1 MTDQTRWGID
11 MVQQENKA
19 KAHAEQKSMR
29 DELAFFVMNCTHFQ
43 MQELYSEMKRMKRS
57 KSRTCAP
64 SSTACVRRGSVAVRW
79 TRMWA

>member
-29 DELAFFVMNCTHFQ
+29 DELAFFVMNCTYFQ
-43 MQELYSEMKRMKRS
+43 MQELYSEMKRMKR
-57 KSRTCAP
+57 KTVE
-64 SSTACVRRGSVAVRW
+64 TQQTQTTTVLGK
-79 TRMWA
+79 

>member
-11 MVQQENKA
+11 MQITENKA

-43 MQELYSEMKRMKRS
+43 MQELYSEMKRMKRRIVETQQTQTTTVLGNYGKDE
-57 KSRTCAP
+57 KS
-64 SSTACVRRGSVAVRW
+64 SE
-79 TRMWA
+79 